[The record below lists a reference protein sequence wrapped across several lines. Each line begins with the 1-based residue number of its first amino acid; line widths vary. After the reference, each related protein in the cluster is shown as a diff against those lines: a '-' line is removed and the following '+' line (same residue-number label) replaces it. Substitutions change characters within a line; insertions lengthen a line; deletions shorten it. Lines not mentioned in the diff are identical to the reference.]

1 MRNRRFVPHWDLAAP
16 YVRGAFVTTKK
27 STPGGVQQLL
37 KMSPMA
43 QVLAGKPPTLP
54 AVEAPSLEKLA
65 VKVPAADDLT
75 QDDLLERFREKA
87 RALAV
92 TRDRKPGEALAMG
105 DEAQVDLLGYVG
117 GKLLPFSAR
126 FGFWL
131 ELAPLIAL
139 PGLTESI
146 ARAKVGQ
153 SVQVS
158 LTLPPDYPV
167 EALRG
172 KPVRFIVDVRGGREV
187 KLPDTESKE
196 FLARL
201 GLGPDL
207 EKVMDA
213 LREELEQELADQL
226 WTEAENL
233 VLAELVA
240 RAKVQV
246 PKALLEDEIR
256 RRWADVEGR
265 GLVEK
270 GFDVEEQNEALKT
283 WLDDPPTRAE
293 CERRIAAGLVL
304 RAVAERDKLELPREK
319 LEAIVLAYAKPFGLG
334 EAEVKAALRESK
346 EQTTRLHE
354 LAWHLLA
361 VEHVLKAAK
370 VTFEGA

>member
-1 MRNRRFVPHWDLAAP
+1 MRNKRFVPHWDIAAP
-16 YVRGAFVTTKK
+16 YVRGAFVTTRQ
-27 STPGGVQQLL
+27 TGGVQQLL

-43 QVLAGKPPTLP
+43 QVLAGKPPRLP
-54 AVEAPSLEKLA
+54 EVAAPSLDNLA

-75 QDDLLERFREKA
+75 QEDLLERFDEKA

-92 TRDRKPGEALAMG
+92 KRDRKPGEPLAMG
-105 DEAQVDLLGYVG
+105 DDAQVDILGYVG

-126 FGFWL
+126 FRFWM
-131 ELAPLIAL
+131 ELAPLVAL
-139 PGLTESI
+139 PGLAEGI
-146 ARAKVGQ
+146 AAGKVGE

-158 LTLPPDYPV
+158 LTLPPGYPV

-172 KPVRFIVDVRGGREV
+172 KPVRFIVDLRAAREV

-207 EKVMDA
+207 EAVMDT

-226 WTEAENL
+226 WAEAENL

-256 RRWADVEGR
+256 RRWAEVEGQA
-265 GLVEK
+265 LVEK
-270 GFDVEEQNEALKT
+270 GFDVEEQNEALKA
-283 WLDDPPTRAE
+283 WLDDPATRAE

-304 RAVAERDKLELPREK
+304 RAIAERDKLALTPEK
-319 LEAIVLAYAKPFGLG
+319 LEAIVAGYAKPFGFG
-334 EAEVKAALRESK
+334 DADVQAALRESK
-346 EQTTRLHE
+346 EQTTRLHD

>member
-1 MRNRRFVPHWDLAAP
+1 MRNRRYVPHWDMAAP
-16 YVRGAFVTTKK
+16 YVRGAFVTTKQPV
-27 STPGGVQQLL
+27 SGGVQQLL

-43 QVLAGKPPTLP
+43 QVLAGKPPKLP
-54 AVEAPSLEKLA
+54 TVEAPSLDNLA
-65 VKVPAADDLT
+65 VKVPAAEDLT
-75 QDDLLERFREKA
+75 QDDLLERFHEKA

-92 TRDRKPGEALAMG
+92 KRDRKAGEALAMG
-105 DEAQVDLLGYVG
+105 DDAQLDILGYAG

-131 ELAPLIAL
+131 ELAPLVAL
-139 PGLTESI
+139 PGLAEGVASG
-146 ARAKVGQ
+146 KVGQ

-158 LTLPPDYPV
+158 LTLPPSYPV

-172 KPVRFIVDVRGGREV
+172 KPVRFIVDIRAAREV

-207 EKVMDA
+207 ETVMDA
-213 LREELEQELADQL
+213 IREELEQELADSL
-226 WTEAENL
+226 WSEAENL
-233 VLAELVA
+233 VLDELVA

-256 RRWADVEGR
+256 RRWAEVEGKV
-265 GLVEK
+265 LVEK
-270 GFDVEEQNEALKT
+270 GFDVEEQNEALKA

-293 CERRIAAGLVL
+293 CERRIASGLVL
-304 RAVAERDKLELPREK
+304 RAIAERDKLEMTKEK
-319 LEAIVLAYAKPFGLG
+319 LEAIVFAYAKPFGFS
-334 EAEVKAALRESK
+334 EADVQAALRESK
-346 EQTTRLHE
+346 EQTTRLHDM
-354 LAWHLLA
+354 AWHLLA